1 MRILR
6 EEKVFKDP
14 VHSYVYVQDELI
26 WNLINSSEFQRLRR
40 IRQLGTTYLT
50 FHGAEHSRFSH
61 SLGVYEI
68 TRRIISQFERNHY
81 PDWPKEERMVALC
94 AALLHDIGHAPFS
107 HSIEEIFET
116 DHEAWTVEILLGE
129 TEIHRILADASPTLP
144 QQVADVI
151 KKTYNESIVV
161 SLISSQLDADRMDYL
176 LRDAYFTG
184 TDYGNFDLERI
195 LRVLRPHQGTI
206 VVKESGMH
214 AVEHYLMS
222 RYQMYW
228 QVYFHP
234 VTRSSEIILRQIFK
248 RAKQLYMKGYEFQWM
263 EPAICSLI
271 EGNLTL
277 NSYLSLD
284 ESLVQY
290 TFSRWQHESDELLAE
305 LCHRFLNRKLYKY
318 ITFEE
323 ISEESLAEIEKAF
336 SDIGL
341 DPEYYMEI
349 DYPYD
354 RPYDIYRTDKASI
367 SSNEK
372 APIMLLEKDGSLSEI
387 AMKSDIVSSIS
398 GLHQGR
404 YHLYYPEEKL
414 IRHRQRLS
422 ANIKQIFN
430 IYDEE
435 QLTND

>member
-1 MRILR
+1 VKILR

-14 VHSYVYVQDELI
+14 VHSYVYVQDQLI

-116 DHEAWTVEILLGE
+116 DHEAWTVQILLGD
-129 TEIHRILADASPTLP
+129 TEIHRILAAASPDLP
-144 QQVADVI
+144 QQVAEVI
-151 KKTYNESIVV
+151 QKTYRQSIVV

-248 RAKQLYMKGYEFQWM
+248 RAKQLYVNGYEFQWM
-263 EPAICSLI
+263 DCAISALI

-277 NSYLSLD
+277 QSYLSLD
-284 ESLVQY
+284 ESSVQY
-290 TFSRWQHESDELLAE
+290 TFSRWQHEADELIAE

-323 ISEESLAEIEKAF
+323 ISDDTLAEIENAF
-336 SDIGL
+336 SEIGL
-341 DPEYYMEI
+341 DPEYFMEI

-354 RPYDIYRTDKASI
+354 RPYDVYRSEKATI

-372 APIMLLEKDGSLSEI
+372 APIMLLEKDGTLSEI
-387 AMKSDIVSSIS
+387 AMRSDIVSSIS

-414 IRHRQRLS
+414 IRHQHRLS

-430 IYDEE
+430 IHDEE
-435 QLTND
+435 

>member
-1 MRILR
+1 MSMLR

-14 VHSYVYVQDELI
+14 VHSYVYVQDKLI

-68 TRRIISQFERNHY
+68 TRRIISQFERHHY

-107 HSIEEIFET
+107 HSIEEIFGT
-116 DHEAWTVEILLGE
+116 DHEEWTVNILLGD
-129 TEIHRILADASPTLP
+129 TEIHRILSAASPTLP
-144 QQVADVI
+144 QQVAEVI
-151 KKTYNESIVV
+151 QKTYSQSIVV

-248 RAKQLYMKGYEFQWM
+248 RAKQLHATGYSFQWM
-263 EPAICSLI
+263 EPAIGSLI
-271 EGNLTL
+271 EGNLSL
-277 NSYLSLD
+277 DGYLSLD

-290 TFSRWQHESDELLAE
+290 TFSRWQKESDELLAE
-305 LCHRFLNRKLYKY
+305 LCYRFMNRKLYQY

-323 ISEESLAEIEKAF
+323 ISAESLDEIEKAF
-336 SDIGL
+336 SELGL

-349 DYPYD
+349 DYPFD
-354 RPYDIYRTDKASI
+354 RPYDVYRTEKASMDGK
-367 SSNEK
+367 EK

-387 AMKSDIVSSIS
+387 ATRSDIVSSIS

-414 IRHRQRLS
+414 IRQRHRLS

-430 IYDEE
+430 IHDEE
-435 QLTND
+435 